1 MNSLVKISTLFD
13 IIYGVNL
20 ELINSTECKS
30 TDYNSIPFV
39 SRTEKNNG
47 VSAFVEKLIDIE
59 PNPAHTLSVAGG
71 GSILSTFYQPKP
83 YYSGR
88 DLYVLIPILKMSI
101 VEMLFYAKC
110 ISSNKYKYSY
120 GRQANKTLKD
130 IFIPDKMPN
139 DLRTKLYAFYKHHE
153 SQLNRSKLN
162 SESLIQ
168 DRSIWD
174 IKNWK
179 NFKYHDVFDVKKGK
193 RLTKEDF
200 IEGETPFI
208 GAIDSN
214 NGYRDYIGQE
224 PIHTG
229 NTITVN
235 YNGSV
240 GEAFYQPNPFW
251 ASDDV
256 NVLYPKF
263 RFNKYI
269 AMFIIPLIKI
279 EKYRFNY
286 GRKWESS
293 RMKESLIKLPVN
305 DLGHVDVSFMENY
318 IKSLS
323 YSSSI

>member
-1 MNSLVKISTLFD
+1 MNNLVKISD
-13 IIYGVNL
+13 IFNIKYGVNY
-20 ELINSTECKS
+20 ELINLAQCKNS
-30 TDYNSIPFV
+30 QYNSIPFV

-47 VSAFVEKLIDIE
+47 ISAFVEIILDVE
-59 PNPAHTLSVAGG
+59 PNQKHTLSVAGG
-71 GSILSTFYQPKP
+71 GSVLSTFYQSIP

-88 DLYVLIPILKMSI
+88 DIYVLIPKQELSVI
-101 VEMLFYAKC
+101 EMLFYAKC
-110 ISSNKYKYSY
+110 ISANKYKYNY

-130 IFIPDKMPN
+130 ILIPEAMPQN
-139 DLRTKLYAFYKHHE
+139 LNIKLTTFKNNIE
-153 SQLNRSKLN
+153 SN
-162 SESLIQ
+162 LIQ
-168 DRSIWD
+168 TPLLKEKTSLNIT
-174 IKNWK
+174 NWQS
-179 NFKYHDVFDVKKGK
+179 FKYRDIFEVKKGK

-200 IEGETPFI
+200 IEGTTPFI

-214 NGYRDYIGQE
+214 NGYRDFIGQE
-224 PIHTG
+224 ANHKG

-240 GEAFYQPNPFW
+240 GEAFYQPNDFW

-263 RFNKYI
+263 KFNKYI
-269 AMFIIPLIKI
+269 AMFIIPIIRK

-293 RMKESLIKLPVN
+293 RMKESTIKLPVN
-305 DLGHVDVSFMENY
+305 ENGEIDTHLMENY
-318 IKSLS
+318 IKALP

>member
-1 MNSLVKISTLFD
+1 MNNLVKISDLFN
-13 IIYGVNL
+13 INYGVNF
-20 ELINSTECKS
+20 ELINLTPCDS
-30 TDYNSIPFV
+30 TDINAIPFV

-47 VSAFVEKLIDIE
+47 VSAFVEKCIE
-59 PNPAHTLSVAGG
+59 FAINPAHTLSVAGG

-88 DLYVLIPILKMSI
+88 DLYVLKPKQKMSV

-130 IFIPDKMPN
+130 ILIPNKMPD
-139 DLRTKLYAFYKHHE
+139 DLRIRLDSFKKQNE
-153 SQLNRSKLN
+153 IKLN
-162 SESLIQ
+162 IQPVLNKKYSL
-168 DRSIWD
+168 D

-179 NFKYHDVFDVKKGK
+179 KFSYDDIFEVKKGK

-200 IEGETPFI
+200 IEGKTPFI

-214 NGYRDYIGQE
+214 NGYRDFIQQE
-224 PIHTG
+224 PIHKG

-269 AMFIIPLIKI
+269 AMFIIPIIKK
-279 EKYRFNY
+279 EKYRYNY
-286 GRKWESS
+286 GRKWEST
-293 RMKESLIKLPVN
+293 RMRESSIQLPVN
-305 DLGHVDVSFMENY
+305 ELGQIDVDFMENY
-318 IKSLS
+318 IKSLN
-323 YSSSI
+323 YSSSL

>member
-1 MNSLVKISTLFD
+1 
-13 IIYGVNL
+13 
-20 ELINSTECKS
+20 
-30 TDYNSIPFV
+30 
-39 SRTEKNNG
+39 
-47 VSAFVEKLIDIE
+47 
-59 PNPAHTLSVAGG
+59 
-71 GSILSTFYQPKP
+71 
-83 YYSGR
+83 
-88 DLYVLIPILKMSI
+88 
-101 VEMLFYAKC
+101 
-110 ISSNKYKYSY
+110 
-120 GRQANKTLKD
+120 
-130 IFIPDKMPN
+130 MPN
-139 DLRTKLYAFYKHHE
+139 DLRIKLQAFYKHYE
-153 SQLNRSKLN
+153 SQLNRSKIN

-168 DRSIWD
+168 DRSILD

-179 NFKYHDVFDVKKGK
+179 IFKYNEVFDIRKGK

-240 GEAFYQPNPFW
+240 GEAFYQPKSFW

-269 AMFIIPLIKI
+269 AMFIIPLIKK

-305 DLGHVDVSFMENY
+305 DLGHVDVNFMENY